1 MKLRD
6 IFIITT
12 IILFFVMMLMFSF
25 FKGCEANYTDNVKVN
40 SESEK
45 YYSKYD
51 IKLKG
56 IIVNKLE
63 IDSRYCT
70 YTIKVIDSNIKEHDL
85 REFSYDYYLVIKNDS
100 AKMVDG
106 TYLAQVRDSIM
117 IDYSKRISVVWNERR
132 RIETPLLTVSPT
144 YRIIRK
150 QGLGY

>member
-1 MKLRD
+1 
-6 IFIITT
+6 
-12 IILFFVMMLMFSF
+12 MLMFSF

-40 SESEK
+40 SESDK

-56 IIVNKLE
+56 IIANKVE

-70 YTIKVIDSNIKEHDL
+70 YTVKIIECNTEEHDL
-85 REFSYDYYLVIKNDS
+85 RGFSYDYYLVIKGDS

-106 TYLAQVRDSIM
+106 KYLAQIQDSIM
-117 IDYSKRISVVWNERR
+117 INYSKRTSVVWNKRS
-132 RIETPLLTVSPT
+132 RIETPLMTVSPT